1 MLKVGSRYIWKT
13 AVTPVVDFVALVLG
27 AVFVYLVR
35 YRWLAEEF
43 LSPKNIT
50 RETYLTAS
58 IIFATI
64 TILVLSCKGF
74 TN

>member
-1 MLKVGSRYIWKT
+1 
-13 AVTPVVDFVALVLG
+13 VLG

-58 IIFATI
+58 I
-64 TILVLSCKGF
+64 
-74 TN
+74 N

>member
-58 IIFATI
+58 I
-64 TILVLSCKGF
+64 
-74 TN
+74 N